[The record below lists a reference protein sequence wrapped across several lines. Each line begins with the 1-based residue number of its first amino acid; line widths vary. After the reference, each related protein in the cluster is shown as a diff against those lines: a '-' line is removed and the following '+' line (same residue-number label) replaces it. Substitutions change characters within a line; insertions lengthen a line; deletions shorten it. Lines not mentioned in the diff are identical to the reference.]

1 MSTSDPGSTP
11 PPPLPPGS
19 VPASQPVAAVPTFTF
34 GGYAA
39 LPGQL
44 EGVGFGL
51 RLVARLIDI
60 AFHFIIALFTGF
72 VLGFG
77 LGVYAGM
84 THQPFAPMW
93 ARATNIGLWS
103 FGSALLGS
111 VAYHTLSESLGG
123 STLGKRILSMTV
135 VQENG
140 SPCRFDSALIR
151 SLGYFVDALF
161 FGLIGYFAMK
171 DKVTQQRY
179 GDQWAHTI
187 VCKREK
193 APPQGLRGGG
203 QVALGIFAGA
213 AADGLCLGLP
223 YVIGLLLNS

>member
-1 MSTSDPGSTP
+1 MSTSDSGSTP
-11 PPPLPPGS
+11 PPPAPPGS
-19 VPASQPVAAVPTFTF
+19 TPVSQPAIAVPTFTF
-34 GGYAA
+34 GGYVA
-39 LPGQL
+39 LPGEI
-44 EGVGFGL
+44 EGVGFGR
-51 RLVARLIDI
+51 RLAARLIDI
-60 AFHFIIALFTGF
+60 VFHFIIAFFTGI
-72 VLGFG
+72 VLGFV

-111 VAYHTLSESLGG
+111 VAYHTLCEGLGG
-123 STLGKRILSMTV
+123 STLGKRIFSMTV

-140 SPCRFDSALIR
+140 APCRFDSALVR

-187 VCKREK
+187 VCMREK
-193 APPQGLRGGG
+193 SPPQGLRRGG